1 MPTKKKTPAKR
12 RGAPTKYNP
21 DVHVQLARGLAR
33 CGYTMA
39 EMAHE
44 MGVGERTLYKWRT
57 EHPELLHAL
66 NEGRALADSVIE
78 DSLFNRAKGYRKRT
92 VRKRKG
98 PQGVTVEETLEDVP
112 PDTTACIYWLKNR
125 KPEQWRD
132 RREVDVTADSDARI
146 KETLRKMG
154 L

>member
-1 MPTKKKTPAKR
+1 M
-12 RGAPTKYNP
+12 
-21 DVHVQLARGLAR
+21 
-33 CGYTMA
+33 
-39 EMAHE
+39 
-44 MGVGERTLYKWRT
+44 
-57 EHPELLHAL
+57 
-66 NEGRALADSVIE
+66 
-78 DSLFNRAKGYRKRT
+78 
-92 VRKRKG
+92 
-98 PQGVTVEETLEDVP
+98 P

>member
-1 MPTKKKTPAKR
+1 MPTKKKTPAR
-12 RGAPTKYNP
+12 RGGRPTKYDP
-21 DVHVQLARGLAR
+21 KLHVTLARGLAR
-33 CGYTMA
+33 SGMTAAEIAA
-39 EMAHE
+39 EMGIA
-44 MGVGERTLYKWRT
+44 ERTLYKWRG
-57 EHPELLHAL
+57 EHEEFMQAL
-66 NEGRALADSVIE
+66 NEGRELADYVVE
-78 DSLFNRAKGYRKRT
+78 DALFQQAKGYRVKE
-92 VRKRKG
+92 VRKERTPSG
-98 PQGVTVEETLEDVP
+98 ERRVELVREVP